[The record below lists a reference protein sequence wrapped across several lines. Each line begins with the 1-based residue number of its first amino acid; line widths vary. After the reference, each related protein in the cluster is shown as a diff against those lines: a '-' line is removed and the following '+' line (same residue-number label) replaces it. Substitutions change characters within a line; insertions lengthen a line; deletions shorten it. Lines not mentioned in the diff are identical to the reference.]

1 MVSGSDAVSGVVEG
15 AGETPAVSCGSGA
28 GVAALSGLRSGSP
41 GATLA
46 FWTGVL
52 TFVLT
57 DLALVG
63 ALTVAARTDFAT
75 GERWVFASASTGG
88 RRATE
93 TSNDKMR
100 ALMRFISSVG
110 FPVTTWYAVRTSPE
124 PGSRDEDGTIIC
136 LN

>member
-1 MVSGSDAVSGVVEG
+1 VTGVQ
-15 AGETPAVSCGSGA
+15 TC
-28 GVAALSGLRSGSP
+28 ALPIS
-41 GATLA
+41 LA

-52 TFVLT
+52 TLALT
-57 DLALVG
+57 DLDFVG
-63 ALTVAARTDFAT
+63 ALTVAARTDFAA

-100 ALMRFISSVG
+100 VLMRFISSIG